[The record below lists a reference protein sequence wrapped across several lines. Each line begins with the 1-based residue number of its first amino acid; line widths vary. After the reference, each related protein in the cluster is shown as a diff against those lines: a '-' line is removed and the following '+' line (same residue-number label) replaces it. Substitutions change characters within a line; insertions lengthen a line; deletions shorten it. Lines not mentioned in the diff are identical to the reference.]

1 MHRRGLLSLFLCVC
15 LLLSSV
21 PAVKTNAQ
29 TTDSIIYQQDGVEV
43 YYGVDSNWS
52 GGFNAHIIIRNLSQ
66 TDIEN
71 WGLQFKYPNNICNI
85 WNGKILSE
93 ENQTYTIKNLGYNQD
108 IKKGSEVSF
117 GFTANGDADVLPES
131 IVICSKECVVEDG
144 YSAVFSV
151 NSDWGSGF
159 SGTIELS
166 NTGKEAIEDWTLEF
180 DFNRDIDNIWNGN
193 IIKHEGIRYTVKNAD
208 YNQCVLPGQS
218 IVIGFNGHQ
227 GNIGTETI
235 TNVSL
240 SSFGSLSKDS
250 ENPEES
256 EKGVKIDTSLFI
268 PDGENNFYMPKD
280 LNSVNGTVGDTKNL
294 KKLTYTSNSTFGLD
308 LLSGE
313 LSAKNGNW
321 TIENIPLI
329 IGYNELTVTALYNDN
344 TVSSD
349 TIIIANMYK
358 DKMKGLE
365 YLLVD
370 SDLDG
375 LEDYIEEFRGT
386 DPLLKDTDGD
396 GLSDYTEL
404 IGMGTDPLKQDTDG
418 NGISDGDEDYD
429 KDGLLNKEEELL
441 GTLLYS
447 IDSDYD
453 TLTDYDEVNI
463 YFTDPLLKDT
473 DGDGASDGFEVE
485 NGYDPLHAE
494 TSFTVNRE
502 VFAGGTTYELQLTS
516 SGENI
521 ESLEAE
527 PINDSAA
534 RYGLIAGYLD
544 PAVDFKING
553 SFESAKLKVSFD
565 EAYLDIEGFVPALYY
580 IDEEN
585 HEMVEIPGEWD
596 GVSNYFYVELPH
608 FSAYITINKTNFIK
622 VWENGIK
629 AHAYTQDGK
638 TNLNLVFVTDLSG
651 SMGRDR
657 IYTLKDSLNEFIGVL
672 TPTDKAAIVSFTSYA
687 TVLSQLTSNKSTLKE
702 IVNAMSVRGTTAIYT
717 GLDKAVE
724 ILEDTNVDGVKMI
737 IVFTDGYDEPSTTY
751 EAQYKAIV
759 DRAVDADITI
769 HTIGIGTIDSELLT
783 NIAHSTGGSFYYAEG
798 ASTLKQQ
805 VTKVQEDV
813 IDIDYITDSNND
825 GISDYFTKL
834 LCDGKLITWDHQP
847 VMVNVSYEDIQ
858 NDLDGDYDNDGLRNG
873 AEILFTV
880 KEDQVI
886 SIIVYSDITN
896 ADTDGDS
903 YNDKTEK
910 TNGTNP
916 KIKDISE
923 TDFNKLIVNNGR
935 YMASQAAMDY
945 LDSDFT
951 KLKLLAGNFF
961 YNGKYSYV
969 NDYTMALINFINI
982 YNETTLEG
990 TIIKNSVDA
999 LQTDCGKMVRSI
1011 VFDILGSGVST
1022 TAEASEKTKELVDAV
1037 TELSKTL
1044 ESALKKLDNMS
1055 WIKFKEINARYIAQ
1069 RDKCIKLAQKYED
1082 LSEGIRNPI
1091 SQRLQYF
1098 LVEMSP
1104 KTMEK
1109 LKIAG
1114 KFLSIGSYVI
1124 NTGEDIFN
1132 VVTAYSSLN
1141 AEMEQY
1147 DNIINF
1153 LQSIIDNTEIEEL
1166 KAAANNIR
1174 FVIEAGT
1181 DLFSE
1186 QVFAAFAES
1195 VETGFQIGENWIMGQ
1210 FGPYGWTAAI
1220 SQAVFELLIGTGALN
1235 AAALRLIAIG
1245 NSADTFA
1252 KCIRW
1257 NFISD
1262 QFTSYHLVRDDNEL
1276 QLLQLLTQLRIFGED
1291 EAGRTKNEAGPF
1303 TTFIYWINDY
1313 GQEVVENELK
1323 TRIIDLETIG
1333 KKLGY
1338 KVTGRF
1344 KDAYLKY

>member
-15 LLLSSV
+15 LVLSSV

-52 GGFNAHIIIRNLSQ
+52 GAFNAHIIIRNLSQ

-144 YSAVFSV
+144 YSAVFLV

-180 DFNRDIDNIWNGN
+180 DFNRDIDNIWNGI

-250 ENPEES
+250 EDSENPEES

-268 PDGENNFYMPKD
+268 PDGENNFYLPKD
-280 LNSVNGTVGDTKNL
+280 LYSVNGTVGDSKNL
-294 KKLTYTSNSTFGLD
+294 KKLTYTTNNTVGRD

-349 TIIIANMYK
+349 TIIIANMYE

-375 LEDYIEEFRGT
+375 LEDYIEEVCGT

-404 IGMGTDPLKQDTDG
+404 VDMGTDPLKKDTDG

-429 KDGLLNKEEELL
+429 KDGLLNKEEEFL
-441 GTLLYS
+441 GTLLYGK
-447 IDSDYD
+447 DSDYD
-453 TLTDYDEVNI
+453 DLTDYDEVNV
-463 YFTDPLLKDT
+463 YFTNPLLKDT

-485 NGYDPLHAE
+485 KGYDPLQANE
-494 TSFTVNRE
+494 SFTVE
-502 VFAGGTTYELQLTS
+502 KKVVVGGTTYELQLTS

-521 ESLEAE
+521 ETLEVN
-527 PINDSAA
+527 PINDSDV
-534 RYGLIAGYLD
+534 RYGLMAGYLD
-544 PAVDFKING
+544 PAVDFNIDGN
-553 SFESAKLKVSFD
+553 FESAKLKVSFD
-565 EAYLDIEGFVPALYY
+565 ESYLDIEDFVPALYY

-596 GVSNYFYVELPH
+596 GVSNYFYAELPH
-608 FSAYITINKTNFIK
+608 FSAYITINNTNFIK

-629 AHAYTQDGK
+629 AHAYTSDGK
-638 TNLNLVFVTDLSG
+638 TNLNIVFVTDLSG

-657 IYTLKDSLNEFIGVL
+657 IYTLKESLNDFIGVL
-672 TPTDKAAIVSFTSYA
+672 TPVDKAAIVSFTSYA
-687 TVLSQLTSNKSTLKE
+687 TVLSKLTSDKATLKQ
-702 IVNAMSVRGTTAIYT
+702 IVNAMSTGGKTAIYT

-737 IVFTDGYDEPSTTY
+737 IAFTDGYDEPSTTY
-751 EAQYKAIV
+751 EDQYKAIV

-783 NIAHSTGGSFYYAEG
+783 NIAHSTGGSFYYAES

-813 IDIDYITDSNND
+813 IDYTTDSNND
-825 GISDYFTKL
+825 GISDYFTRL
-834 LCDGKLITWDHQP
+834 LCEGKLITWDHQP
-847 VMVNVSYEDIQ
+847 VIVTASYDDIQ
-858 NDLDGDYDNDGLRNG
+858 NDSDGDYDNDGLRNG
-873 AEILFTV
+873 WELLFTT

-886 SIIVYSDITN
+886 SIIVNSDMEKV
-896 ADTDGDS
+896 DTDGDS
-903 YNDKTEK
+903 YNDKEEK
-910 TNGTNP
+910 NHGTNP

-923 TDFNKLIVNNGR
+923 VDFNSIIVNNDNFS
-935 YMASQAAMDY
+935 ASQAAKDY
-945 LDSDFT
+945 ILDNNFIKMRLAVANFT
-951 KLKLLAGNFF
+951 K
-961 YNGKYSYV
+961 GKFSYV
-969 NDYTMALINFINI
+969 KDYQIALIGFINA
-982 YNETTLEG
+982 YNETTIEENMYKKFSDFYEADLNETIRSVLEVAG
-990 TIIKNSVDA
+990 DA
-999 LQTDCGKMVRSI
+999 TD
-1011 VFDILGSGVST
+1011 T
-1022 TAEASEKTKELVDAV
+1022 TGRL
-1037 TELSKTL
+1037 
-1044 ESALKKLDNMS
+1044 M
-1055 WIKFKEINARYIAQ
+1055 
-1069 RDKCIKLAQKYED
+1069 KY
-1082 LSEGIRNPI
+1082 
-1091 SQRLQYF
+1091 
-1098 LVEMSP
+1098 V
-1104 KTMEK
+1104 K
-1109 LKIAG
+1109 
-1114 KFLSIGSYVI
+1114 
-1124 NTGEDIFN
+1124 
-1132 VVTAYSSLN
+1132 
-1141 AEMEQY
+1141 
-1147 DNIINF
+1147 
-1153 LQSIIDNTEIEEL
+1153 EL
-1166 KAAANNIR
+1166 KAAQ
-1174 FVIEAGT
+1174 E
-1181 DLFSE
+1181 DLKNAE
-1186 QVFAAFAES
+1186 KAF
-1195 VETGFQIGENWIMGQ
+1195 
-1210 FGPYGWTAAI
+1210 
-1220 SQAVFELLIGTGALN
+1220 
-1235 AAALRLIAIG
+1235 RL
-1245 NSADTFA
+1245 
-1252 KCIRW
+1252 
-1257 NFISD
+1257 
-1262 QFTSYHLVRDDNEL
+1262 
-1276 QLLQLLTQLRIFGED
+1276 
-1291 EAGRTKNEAGPF
+1291 TKS
-1303 TTFIYWINDY
+1303 
-1313 GQEVVENELK
+1313 
-1323 TRIIDLETIG
+1323 
-1333 KKLGY
+1333 
-1338 KVTGRF
+1338 KVTSANYIAKRDALF
-1344 KDAYLKY
+1344 KYLEKSDDLQAQYGKIKVPKFVLKISPKA